1 MPILELQNVSKVFLP
16 AEDGVFDISF
26 TVEPGELL
34 FITGQSG
41 AGKTTLLRLLTREYQ
56 PTRGE
61 VQFANTPLS
70 SIKNSKLHLHRRRI
84 GVVFQDYRLITERN
98 VWENVALPLMIVGEK
113 SATIEQRVADL
124 LTLVGLT
131 QKALLFPT
139 QLSGGEA
146 QRVGIAR
153 ALALAPE
160 VVFADEPTGNLD
172 KATSL
177 AIARLL
183 AKINALGTTVLL
195 ATHDPYV
202 LAEFESHRR
211 LHLDNGK
218 LVSDSGSQVKPAKTS
233 APTKSETDPNDKK
246 SEAAETVKKA
256 DTKTTTDKESD
267 QSEAAVKDTT
277 HTTADTESKKET
289 HSPAA
294 TTDTTKKAPVS
305 ENSTSKHSPPTEA
318 ATADKHTKE
327 RKETL

>member
-1 MPILELQNVSKVFLP
+1 MPILALQAVSKVFLP
-16 AEDGVFDISF
+16 AEDGVFDVSF
-26 TVEPGELL
+26 TVEPGEMV

-41 AGKTTLLRLLTREYQ
+41 AGKTTLLRLLTREYR

-61 VQFANTPLS
+61 VQFADIPLS

-98 VWENVALPLMIVGEK
+98 VWENVALPLLIVGEK

-177 AIARLL
+177 SIARLL
-183 AKINALGTTVLL
+183 AKINSLGTTVLL

-202 LAEFESHRR
+202 LSEFESHRR
-211 LHLDNGK
+211 IHLDKGK
-218 LVSDSGSQVKPAKTS
+218 VVSDSGSSAKS
-233 APTKSETDPNDKK
+233 
-246 SEAAETVKKA
+246 
-256 DTKTTTDKESD
+256 TKTTSAEASATSATPTDS
-267 QSEAAVKDTT
+267 
-277 HTTADTESKKET
+277 TANATSSTK
-289 HSPAA
+289 A
-294 TTDTTKKAPVS
+294 TTEEKKTEKPEHKRTEPASDDSKTKVS
-305 ENSTSKHSPPTEA
+305 KDAGAKDKKDSKQ
-318 ATADKHTKE
+318 TKE
-327 RKETL
+327 AS